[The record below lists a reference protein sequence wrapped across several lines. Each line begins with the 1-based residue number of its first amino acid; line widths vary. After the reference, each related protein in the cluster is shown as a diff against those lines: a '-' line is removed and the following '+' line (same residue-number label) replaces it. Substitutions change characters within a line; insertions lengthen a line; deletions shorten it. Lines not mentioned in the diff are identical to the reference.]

1 MHPLRHTLHNELHAR
16 PSLYFSEP
24 AHVFH
29 LAILGSD
36 SERQALLDSL
46 YSEPVADDL
55 PQGIIK
61 LDGHW
66 LKWERHA
73 EFFTLTYVV
82 PTSAQN
88 PNWIALPQALAA
100 KISPYTQLL
109 INRVQIVVRNKASWD
124 GDHAEYGFKDP
135 CGSSI
140 GGGDAAVW
148 SDFRLHED
156 GESRFLFINNHL
168 NAYRQGRMIRRLLEI
183 ETYRMMASLSLPA
196 AKQLSSQLNVFDK
209 KLAELSERNAAPDS
223 SNAKELL
230 TEIAGLSAEVVS
242 LSAKH
247 RHRFSATQ
255 AYAQLVFERLAE
267 LRENHAGDCQ
277 RMGIFIERRFKPTVR
292 YCAVTEQRL
301 DVLAKSVANLG
312 ELLQARVQVEM
323 EEQNAEI
330 LNSLNARA
338 DAQIKIQRAVEG
350 LSIIAIT
357 YYVLSLFKL
366 LYSGI
371 HVLGVDVSQRT
382 AVMVMA
388 PVAALVLLKVLMRI
402 RAVKHH

>member
-1 MHPLRHTLHNELHAR
+1 MHPLRHALHNELHAR

-24 AHVFH
+24 AYVFH
-29 LAILGSD
+29 LAIMGSE
-36 SERQALLDSL
+36 SERQALLDSVCT
-46 YSEPVADDL
+46 EPVGDDL
-55 PQGIIK
+55 PQGITRF
-61 LDGHW
+61 DGHW

-82 PTSAQN
+82 TAITDKPGWSS
-88 PNWIALPQALAA
+88 LPDALAA
-100 KISPYTQLL
+100 KVSPYTQLL
-109 INRVQIVVRNKASWD
+109 INSVQIVVRNKHSLGVD
-124 GDHAEYGFKDP
+124 RTDYGFKDP

-148 SDFRLHED
+148 SDFRLSEC
-156 GESRFLFINNHL
+156 GENRFLFINHHL
-168 NAYRQGRMIRRLLEI
+168 NSYRQGRMIRRLLEI

-196 AKQLSSQLNVFDK
+196 AKQLSSQLNGFDRT
-209 KLAELSERNAAPDS
+209 LAGLSERNAAPGT
-223 SNAKELL
+223 SNAKVLL
-230 TEIAGLSAEVVS
+230 TEIAALSAKVVN

-267 LRENHAGDCQ
+267 LRENRAGDCQ
-277 RMGIFIERRFKPTVR
+277 RLGIFIERRFKPTVR

-301 DVLAKSVANLG
+301 NVLAKSVANLG

-330 LNSLNARA
+330 LKSLNARA

-357 YYVLSLFKL
+357 YYVLSLLKL
-366 LYSGI
+366 LYSGV
-371 HVLGVDVSQRT
+371 HLLGVDLSPRS
-382 AVMVMA
+382 AVIAIA
-388 PVAALVLLKVLMRI
+388 PIAALILLQILIRI
-402 RAVKHH
+402 RAVKNH

>member
-29 LAILGSD
+29 LAVMGSEA
-36 SERQALLDSL
+36 ERQALLDSL
-46 YSEPVADDL
+46 CSEPVSKEM
-55 PQGIIK
+55 PQGITRF
-61 LDGHW
+61 DGHW

-82 PTSAQN
+82 TATTDN
-88 PNWIALPQALAA
+88 PHWLSLPDALAA
-100 KISPYTQLL
+100 KINPCSRLM
-109 INRVQIVVRNKASWD
+109 INSVQIVVRKGEGWTGS
-124 GDHAEYGFKDP
+124 HSEYGFKDP

-148 SDFRLHED
+148 SDFRLSEH
-156 GESRFLFINNHL
+156 GENRLLFVNNHL

-196 AKQLSSQLNVFDK
+196 AKQLSSQLDVFDK
-209 KLAELSERNAAPDS
+209 TLADLSERNAAPDTH
-223 SNAKELL
+223 NAKALL
-230 TEIAGLSAEVVS
+230 AEIAQLSARVVS
-242 LSAKH
+242 LAARH

-267 LRENHAGDCQ
+267 LRESRVGECQ
-277 RMGIFIERRFKPTVR
+277 RLGVFIERRFKPTVR

-330 LNSLNARA
+330 LKSLNARA

-350 LSIIAIT
+350 LSMIAIT
-357 YYVLSLFKL
+357 YYMLSLLKL

-371 HVLGVDVSQRT
+371 HLLGVGLSPRSALIAMT
-382 AVMVMA
+382 
-388 PVAALVLLKVLMRI
+388 PVTVLILLQILLRI
-402 RAVKHH
+402 RAVRQH